1 MTTRAAICLAASRAA
16 DTNAS
21 LLLAMSEETAK
32 VSRMALLR
40 KSGIALVGVLLVACV
55 AGYLLVEVAQRDKA
69 RAAAAASAPP
79 ATPVTVG
86 TAEAKDM
93 PVYVRGIGTVQA
105 YKTVTVKSRVDGQI
119 MTVGFEEGQEVT
131 AGAPLFQI
139 DPRPFQAALDQAMA
153 NKQRDAA
160 QLAGA
165 AADLE
170 RYGKLVGQG
179 YQSRQSYDQQKATV
193 DALKGS
199 IAADEA
205 AIETARLNL
214 DYANIRA
221 PIAGRTGSRQVDPG
235 NLVQSSQNTAL
246 VTITQTKPIF
256 VNFTVPQDHS
266 DEIRTNQMAGGL
278 TVVAYGSDDK
288 TELGRGKVTL
298 VENQIDAA
306 TGTLRLKAT
315 FDNADERLWPGEFVT
330 VRLVLST
337 RHDAVTVPQR
347 VVMQGANDSF
357 VYVVKADGTVERRT
371 VGLAGAQDGVAI
383 VDKGLTVGE
392 KVVVDGQY
400 RLTNGARIRA
410 DTTKPEPAAPTS
422 DALTA
427 HSKD

>member
-1 MTTRAAICLAASRAA
+1 
-16 DTNAS
+16 
-21 LLLAMSEETAK
+21 MSEKAAK
-32 VSRMALLR
+32 VSGMALVR
-40 KSGIALVGVLLVACV
+40 KSGVAIIGVLLVASV
-55 AGYLLVEVAQRDKA
+55 AGYLFIDQANRDKA
-69 RAAAAASAPP
+69 RAAAASSAPP
-79 ATPVTVG
+79 GTPVTIG

-105 YKTVTVKSRVDGQI
+105 YKMVTVKSRVDGQI
-119 MTVGFEEGQEVT
+119 MTVGFEEGREVK
-131 AGAPLFQI
+131 AGDPLFQI
-139 DPRPFQAALDQAMA
+139 DPRPFQAALDQARA
-153 NKQRDAA
+153 NKQRDEA

-199 IAADEA
+199 VAADEA
-205 AIETARLNL
+205 AIETAQLNL

-256 VNFTVPQDHS
+256 VNFTVPQDHT
-266 DEIRTNQMAGGL
+266 DEIRTNQMAGAL

-298 VENQIDAA
+298 IENQIDAA
-306 TGTLRLKAT
+306 TGTLRLKGT
-315 FDNADERLWPGEFVT
+315 FDNADERLWPGAFVT
-330 VRLVLST
+330 VRLVLAT
-337 RHDAVTVPQR
+337 RGDAVTVPQR
-347 VVMQGANDSF
+347 TVMQGANDSF
-357 VYVVKADGTVERRT
+357 VYVVKADSTVERRT
-371 VGLAGAQDGVAI
+371 VVVTAAQDGVAI
-383 VDKGLTVGE
+383 IDKGLAAGE

-400 RLTNGARIRA
+400 RLTNGARIRI
-410 DTTKPEPAAPTS
+410 DTAKPEPAAPVS